1 MKHYHLPSLIL
12 ITLLFI
18 IGCEKNQE
26 DKDTVNSSITIN
38 TIEQNITN
46 KKTSFGCQ
54 DKKNNKSEGCTE
66 EEMDSAKFILSTL
79 NKDLSHQEET
89 NIGSIKERLNI
100 SLKEIREEVDKKGK
114 LKDNLEA
121 LVNELNHNKKKNL
134 ENFVNQINDSEF
146 KNVEENRVESSSNK
160 VSTIKDKLKSF
171 IEIEDIKVKPKVVKK
186 RLETLIADV
195 TDSKKDLI
203 QIGNNLKNL
212 VKDAQERDTPSVKKF
227 AKAMIEDVSSKKIS
241 IVKENKDFF
250 IIKVQKGENLSL
262 LAKRY
267 YNDASKYKRI
277 YEANKDKMNSKYE
290 IYPDSELLIPKI

>member
-1 MKHYHLPSLIL
+1 MKYYPLISLTL
-12 ITLLFI
+12 ITILF

-26 DKDTVNSSITIN
+26 DNENKNSSITIN
-38 TIEQNITN
+38 KIEHNITN

-54 DKKNNKSEGCTE
+54 NKKNSESAECTD

-79 NKDLSHQEET
+79 NKDLNNQKET
-89 NIGSIKERLNI
+89 NIGSMKERLNI
-100 SLKEIREEVDKKGK
+100 SLKEIGEEVDKKKK

-121 LVNELNHNKKKNL
+121 LVNELSDNKKKNL

-160 VSTIKDKLKSF
+160 ISTIKNKLKTL

-186 RLETLIADV
+186 RLETLIANV

-203 QIGNNLKNL
+203 QIGNNLKDL
-212 VKDAQERDTPSVKKF
+212 VKDAEERDTPSVKKF
-227 AKAMIEDVSSKKIS
+227 ARAIIEDVSSKKIS
-241 IVKENKDFF
+241 IIKEDEQFF

-267 YNDASKYKRI
+267 YNDASKYKLI
-277 YEANKDKMNSKYE
+277 YEANKDKISSEYE
-290 IYPDSELLIPKI
+290 IFPNSELLIPKI